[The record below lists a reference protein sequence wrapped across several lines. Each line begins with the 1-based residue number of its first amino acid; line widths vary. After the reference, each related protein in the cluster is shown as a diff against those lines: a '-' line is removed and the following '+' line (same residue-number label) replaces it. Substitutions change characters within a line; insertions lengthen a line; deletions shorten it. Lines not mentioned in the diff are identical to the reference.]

1 MDLTMHRPVQY
12 RSRSEQ
18 YLVCEWY
25 TVEWM
30 GVDSL
35 TSSAMDSSALLLF
48 SQRSRYIAVSFS
60 NFFIFFAIYN

>member
-1 MDLTMHRPVQY
+1 
-12 RSRSEQ
+12 
-18 YLVCEWY
+18 
-25 TVEWM
+25 M
-30 GVDSL
+30 GVDLL